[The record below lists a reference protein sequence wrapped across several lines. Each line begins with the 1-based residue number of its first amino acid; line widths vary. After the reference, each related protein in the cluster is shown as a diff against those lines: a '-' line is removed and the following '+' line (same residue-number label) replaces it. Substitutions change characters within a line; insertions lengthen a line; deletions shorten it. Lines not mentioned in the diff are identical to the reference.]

1 MQKSLGKIKEQLDS
15 TENIL
20 CTLQCSFDQYVNRN
34 CARPGILVATEQRMI
49 FYGTP
54 FMNFKN
60 EIVEEFLYEGI
71 SSFTLKKNIF
81 GIRIRMQYNDEF
93 LKFNKITNADATT
106 FVETVNILRKK

>member
-49 FYGTP
+49 FT
-54 FMNFKN
+54 
-60 EIVEEFLYEGI
+60 EHL
-71 SSFTLKKNIF
+71 L
-81 GIRIRMQYNDEF
+81 
-93 LKFNKITNADATT
+93 
-106 FVETVNILRKK
+106 